1 MGLLGLRHLWFFS
14 LNDQRAQNVFNISTN
29 NKTWYYYAACGINIT
44 GKVIQFIEEK
54 ECEKY
59 FYDLNEEINIY
70 NFSQRLYN
78 EFFVGFN
85 NMWIEKGY
93 DSFMLVNSTMEKFM
107 ETRAKSIFQRLIQM
121 KNNF

>member
-1 MGLLGLRHLWFFS
+1 MGLLGLKHLWSFS
-14 LNDQRAQNVFNISTN
+14 LKEQRAQNVFNIATN
-29 NKTWYYYAACGINIT
+29 NKTWYYFAACGINIT

-70 NFSQRLYN
+70 NFSQQLYN

-85 NMWIEKGY
+85 RMWLEKKK
-93 DSFMLVNSTMEKFM
+93 FNIMMVNSYLEEFM
-107 ETRAKSIFQRLIQM
+107 EFRAKYIF
-121 KNNF
+121 NNLLLVTKKF